1 MTEGVPEQPVIMM
14 TEDDEEMRNLLH
26 FFLERE
32 GFEIVFATDGQEAQT
47 MIDLMMPPQ
56 LVLLDIM
63 LPYMNGFELITY
75 IKHKPGWER
84 VPILMLSARSEERD
98 VVRALDA
105 GANDYVIKPFKP
117 NELVARI
124 RRIINTSR

>member
-1 MTEGVPEQPVIMM
+1 MM

>member
-1 MTEGVPEQPVIMM
+1 MAENGSEKPVILM
-14 TEDDEEMRNLLH
+14 TEDDEEMRNLLR

-32 GFEIVFATDGQEAQT
+32 GFTIVFATDGQEAQT
-47 MIDLMMPPQ
+47 MIDMMMPPK

-63 LPYMNGFELITY
+63 LPYMSGFELIPY
-75 IKHKPGWER
+75 IKHRPGWEH
-84 VPILMLSARSEERD
+84 VPILMLSARSDERD

-105 GANDYVIKPFKP
+105 GANDYVTKPFKP

-124 RRIINTSR
+124 RRIIKTSR

>member
-1 MTEGVPEQPVIMM
+1 MDESVPDKPVILM

-32 GFEIVFATDGQEAQT
+32 GFTIVFATDGQEALT
-47 MIDLMMPPQ
+47 MIDMMIPPQ

-105 GANDYVIKPFKP
+105 GDNDYVTKPFKP

-124 RRIINTSR
+124 RRIINTSW